1 MLLMTGCS
9 QAPAPPP
16 PDTRA
21 ADEKAIRDG
30 ETAWQADWKAKD
42 ADKIL
47 ARYADDASLHLPNM
61 PMVKGHEAM
70 RPVLK
75 EMLSDPN
82 LDLQFSVSTAEVSK
96 AGDLAYTQG
105 TYSMTT
111 TDAKSK
117 KAMTEKGKYV
127 TVYRKGADGSW
138 KAVQDIN
145 NADAP
150 AKPAAK

>member
-1 MLLMTGCS
+1 
-9 QAPAPPP
+9 
-16 PDTRA
+16 
-21 ADEKAIRDG
+21 
-30 ETAWQADWKAKD
+30 
-42 ADKIL
+42 
-47 ARYADDASLHLPNM
+47 M

-75 EMLSDPN
+75 ERLSDPN
-82 LDLQFSVSTAEVSK
+82 LDLQFSASTAEVSK

-105 TYSMTT
+105 TYSLTT